1 MFGLGPAT
9 RIYLAAGVTDMRMG
23 FDERRAMSR
32 ATARRAFRES
42 GRGEVFHRGKRRRF
56 KPATIW
62 SFGRPPAILS
72 DDFRDSLR
80 QAIGLNRWRLIPEV
94 RLTPGSNFSI
104 GPDCYVFF
112 STSSM
117 LVPKSFNITT
127 AAFLPGA
134 PVTDPPG

>member
-1 MFGLGPAT
+1 MFGLGPAN
-9 RIYLAAGVTDMRMG
+9 RIDLAAGVIDMRKG
-23 FDERRAMSR
+23 FDEPMAMSR
-32 ATARRAFRES
+32 ATARRAFRDS
-42 GRGEVFHRGKRRRF
+42 GRGEVLDRGKRRRF

-62 SFGRPPAILS
+62 SFRRPPAIVS

-80 QAIGLNRWRLIPEV
+80 QAICLNRWRLNPEV

-104 GPDCYVFF
+104 GPVCYVFF